1 MPAKGSAWRRQ
12 LLLGGARPAQDGATP
27 VQGSAC
33 MRQLLQK
40 EVDLSK
46 VTTLKRPAAAAA
58 QASAQTAK
66 AAKAEAVPKSDSLKR
81 PGKDAQTPSATQV
94 KYTHAT
100 SGGVR
105 TYCQAWVD
113 GKWQHV
119 LTIMQKHHA
128 EHQAMVERVGEEL
141 RQGKLSFQE
150 AKAKRKTV
158 LQTWPAV

>member
-1 MPAKGSAWRRQ
+1 
-12 LLLGGARPAQDGATP
+12 
-27 VQGSAC
+27 

-58 QASAQTAK
+58 PASRKVPKSDSLKRRGTDATTQ
-66 AAKAEAVPKSDSLKR
+66 AVPKSDSLKR
-81 PGKDAQTPSATQV
+81 PGTDATTQV
-94 KYTHAT
+94 KYTYAK

-119 LTIMQKHHA
+119 ITIMEKHHA
-128 EHQAMVERVGEEL
+128 EHQAMVQRVGEEL

>member
-1 MPAKGSAWRRQ
+1 
-12 LLLGGARPAQDGATP
+12 
-27 VQGSAC
+27 

-81 PGKDAQTPSATQV
+81 PGTDATTQV
-94 KYTHAT
+94 KYTYAK

-141 RQGKLSFQE
+141 RVGKLSFQE
-150 AKAKRKTV
+150 AKANRHNERKTFTEDS
-158 LQTWPAV
+158 L

>member
-1 MPAKGSAWRRQ
+1 
-12 LLLGGARPAQDGATP
+12 
-27 VQGSAC
+27 

-46 VTTLKRPAAAAA
+46 VTTLKRPAAAALKKPAAAAA
-58 QASAQTAK
+58 QASAPPAK
-66 AAKAEAVPKSDSLKR
+66 AAKAETVPKSNSLKR
-81 PGKDAQTPSATQV
+81 PGTDATTQV
-94 KYTHAT
+94 KYTYAK
-100 SGGVR
+100 SGGAR
-105 TYCQAWVD
+105 TYCQAFVD

-141 RQGKLSFQE
+141 RVGKLSFQE

>member
-46 VTTLKRPAAAAA
+46 VTPLKRPAAAAA

-66 AAKAEAVPKSDSLKR
+66 AAKAETVPKSNSLKR
-81 PGKDAQTPSATQV
+81 PGTDATTQV
-94 KYTHAT
+94 KYTYAK

-119 LTIMQKHHA
+119 LTIMEKHHA

-141 RQGKLSFQE
+141 RVGKLSFQE
-150 AKAKRKTV
+150 AKLKRKTV

>member
-1 MPAKGSAWRRQ
+1 
-12 LLLGGARPAQDGATP
+12 
-27 VQGSAC
+27 

-81 PGKDAQTPSATQV
+81 PGTDATTQV
-94 KYTHAT
+94 KYTYAT
-100 SGGVR
+100 TGGVR